1 MLSIGIAS
9 GGYYASLANEDYYH
23 AGGEPP
29 GLWTGSAAKGLG
41 LSDQVDKELFLK
53 LCDGF
58 SQDGQALTQNA
69 GEDNHRAGYDLT
81 FSAPK
86 SVSVLWS
93 QADPLTRLEI
103 QRAQLAAVKEALS
116 YLEDVAAVTRRGK
129 AGIEQEGCSLL
140 IATFEHGTSRAQDP
154 QLHTHAVVLNIAF
167 REDGTTG
174 TLESRALFQHKMA
187 AGALY
192 RTELA
197 RQLEARL
204 LVRAIRAGKNSFELE
219 GVDEKIIA
227 EFSKRREAIEE
238 AMKANGAE
246 GAARAAYFTLT
257 TREKKQHIARE
268 LLFEKWQEI
277 GKELGFSIEKVI
289 GKNQPIRNKDVEKE
303 FAVKTAVSRITES
316 QAYFTEKELVRRI
329 AEEGQG
335 SGISARDAIQAARNY
350 LEKDAVH
357 LGRINGFQYY
367 TTHEID
373 ALEKRML
380 SQVEA
385 SKRIDFEGGRRK
397 TVAVS
402 SSLNEEQ
409 RKALYQITQ
418 ETGSIQ
424 VVSGMAGTG
433 KTTLLNS
440 AREIWEAQGY
450 EVKGLSLAAVAA
462 KNLEEGAKIKSQTI
476 AKLLHTIDTQDGK
489 VYGPTKTDLTREGRK
504 LMRKI
509 YGEYKH
515 ATWQWSRE
523 DKKRYLGEWFKPSSE
538 LRHEFLYATWQISK
552 KHRDHLNSELGRRER
567 KQERERPVIGNKTIL
582 VVDEAGMVGTRQMSR
597 LIDTALERGAKL
609 ILVGDE
615 KQLQPIEHGAPFKAI
630 GDRLGR
636 AELTD
641 IKRQREE
648 WARDAVKDFAAG
660 EAKKGLK
667 SFAEHGLLT
676 VKESRREAMN
686 ELIND
691 WSKDG
696 KSYTQTLILAGTRSE
711 TKVLNLMAQEMRQVK
726 EELGNRSIQVNGGI
740 FFENDRVLFTK
751 NKRQYGVN
759 NGDLGTI
766 KRIDERQS
774 NLTVVLD
781 SGEKVRIPVAAY
793 KEIELGYA
801 VTTHKG
807 QGKTVEK
814 AFVLIGGEMDHRE
827 FSYVQMSRSRG
838 ETRIYTE
845 RAEAGDTLTERAKVM
860 SKSQQ
865 KGMAQDMRSEQRH
878 EDVIERRVRNEI
890 QR

>member
-1 MLSIGIAS
+1 LLSIGIAS

-29 GLWTGSAAKGLG
+29 GLWVGSAAEKLG
-41 LSDQVDKELFLK
+41 LNHQVDKELFLK

-58 SQDGQALTQNA
+58 SLDGKPLTQNA
-69 GEDNHRAGYDLT
+69 GEKNHRAGYDLT

-103 QRAQLAAVKEALS
+103 QRAQLAAVKEALA
-116 YLEDVAAVTRRGK
+116 YLEDVAALTRRGK
-129 AGIEQEGCSLL
+129 GGVEQERCGLL
-140 IATFEHGTSRAQDP
+140 IALFEHGTSRAQDP
-154 QLHTHAVVLNIAF
+154 QLHTHAVILNIGF

-174 TLESRALFQHKMA
+174 TLESRAFFRHKMA

-197 RQLEARL
+197 RQLEERL
-204 LVRAIRAGKNSFELE
+204 SVKALRAGKNTLELE
-219 GVDEKIIA
+219 GVDEKIIS

-238 AMKANGAE
+238 AMKASGAE

-257 TREKKQHIARE
+257 TREKKEHVARE
-268 LLFEKWQEI
+268 LLFEKWQET
-277 GKELGFSIEKVI
+277 GRELGFSAEKVFGRDREI
-289 GKNQPIRNKDVEKE
+289 SCKEVAVEK
-303 FAVKTAVSRITES
+303 AVSRITES
-316 QAYFTEKELVRRI
+316 QAYFTEKELVRRT

-335 SGISARDAIQAARNY
+335 SGLSARDAINAARSY
-350 LEKDAVH
+350 LEQEAIH
-357 LGRINGFQYY
+357 LGRMNGEQYF
-367 TTHEID
+367 TTREID
-373 ALEKRML
+373 ALEKQML

-385 SKRIDFEGGRRK
+385 SKKIDFEKGRQG

-418 ETGSIQ
+418 KEGLIQ

-440 AREIWEAQGY
+440 AREIWEARGY

-462 KNLEEGAKIKSQTI
+462 KNLEEGAKIRSQTI
-476 AKLLHTIDTQDGK
+476 AKFLYSFDTQAGK
-489 VYGPTKTDLTREGRK
+489 VAAPKMDDSARERK
-504 LMRKI
+504 QMMRKI

-515 ATWQWSRE
+515 ATWQWSSE
-523 DKKRYLGEWFKPSSE
+523 DKKRYLGEWFKPTSE
-538 LRHEFLYATWQISK
+538 FRHEFLYATWQISK
-552 KHRDHLNSELGRRER
+552 KHRDYLNAELVRRER
-567 KQERERPVIGNKTIL
+567 NQEKEKPLIGNRTIL

-597 LIDTALERGAKL
+597 LIDIVSEKGAKL

-641 IKRQREE
+641 IKRQRDE
-648 WARDAVKDFAAG
+648 WARDAVKSFAIG
-660 EAKKGLK
+660 EANQGLR
-667 SFAEHGLLT
+667 SFADHGLLT
-676 VKESRREAMN
+676 VTDSKREAMN
-686 ELIND
+686 ALIND
-691 WSKDG
+691 WSKDRAT
-696 KSYTQTLILAGTRSE
+696 YNETLILAGTRAE
-711 TKVLNLMAQEMRQVK
+711 TKVLNLMAQELRQVK
-726 EELGNRSIQVNGGI
+726 EELGDRSIKVNGGI

-766 KRIDERQS
+766 KRIDERKG
-774 NLTVVLD
+774 NVTVILD

-793 KEIELGYA
+793 KEMELGYA

-814 AFVLIGGEMDHRE
+814 AFVLVGGEMDHRE

-845 RAEAGDTLTERAKVM
+845 KAEVGDTLTERAKMM

-865 KGMAQDMRSEQRH
+865 KSLAQDISAEQRH
-878 EDVIERRVRNEI
+878 RDIVERRVYEI
-890 QR
+890 TR